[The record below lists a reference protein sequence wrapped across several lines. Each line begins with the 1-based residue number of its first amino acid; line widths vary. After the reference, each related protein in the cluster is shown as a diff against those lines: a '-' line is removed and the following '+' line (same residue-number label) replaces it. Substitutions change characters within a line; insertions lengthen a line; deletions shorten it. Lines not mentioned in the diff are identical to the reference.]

1 LSNVVIPNGLVYS
14 VCTGGQYTDEATG
27 VNTSAPSTRAAM
39 IYSGTGDLAL
49 LASPL
54 SEIAYQLA
62 GTNLASTITAKNAE
76 VAAAFGLNS
85 VDVISTIPTD
95 INTTAAA
102 NDDAGKIATIL
113 AAISQM
119 GENAADANPTATITA
134 LVNDMK
140 GSGGTGGGTIEG
152 RGSVDIATALN
163 NFKTNSGDNNDSDGT
178 GAGNINSSVGKG
190 SLSGDLAIAFIAAYD
205 GTGTAP
211 TVQQYDDADVTGV
224 DANNLAA
231 VNAAV
236 ANQTA
241 GTTAQIQALANTV
254 TITIAFEATTSD
266 AVEANTGLNLVVDL
280 SAASG
285 QAVTVNY
292 TVTGTA
298 TGSGT
303 DYTLANGT
311 ATIAAGST
319 STNIVLAIVEDA
331 LDETNET
338 VIVTLSSP
346 SNATLGANT
355 AHTHTIT
362 DDDATTYVI
371 GDTGPAGGF
380 VFYISDGG
388 LHGLEAAL
396 TDQETGQWGCD
407 GTSISGADGTAV
419 GTGEQNTMDIIAGC
433 NETSAASAASD
444 YEPEPGWYLPSK
456 DELNLL
462 YSQKDVVGGFPSN
475 NYWSSSQY
483 NSGNAWLQ
491 NFGNGWQGGG
501 SKFYTSGV
509 RAVRAF

>member
-1 LSNVVIPNGLVYS
+1 
-14 VCTGGQYTDEATG
+14 
-27 VNTSAPSTRAAM
+27 
-39 IYSGTGDLAL
+39 
-49 LASPL
+49 
-54 SEIAYQLA
+54 LA

-85 VDVISTIPTD
+85 VDFISTIPTD

-119 GENAADANPTATITA
+119 GENSNDAGPEVTITA

-152 RGSVDIATALN
+152 RGNVDVATAIN
-163 NFKTNSGDNNDSDGT
+163 NFKTNAGANNTRNGT

-211 TVQQYDDADVTGV
+211 TVQQYVDAGVTGV
-224 DANNLAA
+224 TANNLAA

-266 AVEANTGLNLVVDL
+266 AVESNTGLNLAVNL

-285 QAVTVNY
+285 QAVTVSY

-298 TGSGT
+298 TSGT

-311 ATIAAGST
+311 ATIAVGST
-319 STNIVLAIVEDA
+319 STNIVLVITEDA
-331 LDETNET
+331 LGETNET

-346 SNATLGANT
+346 SNASLGANT

-371 GDTGPAGGF
+371 GNTGPAGGI

-388 LHGLEAAL
+388 LHGLEAAAV
-396 TDQETGQWGCD
+396 DQVPTQWGCY
-407 GTSISGADGTAV
+407 GTTILGANGTAV
-419 GTGEQNTMDIIAGC
+419 GTGEQNTADIIAGC
-433 NETSAASAASD
+433 NETTAASVAAA
-444 YEPEPGWYLPSK
+444 YGPGWYLPSK

-462 YSQKDVVGGFPSN
+462 YSQKDVVGGFASDF
-475 NYWSSSQY
+475 YWCSSQDSS
-483 NSGNAWLQ
+483 NDAWYQ
-491 NFGNGWQGGG
+491 YF
-501 SKFYTSGV
+501 TSGYQGDGNKSSAHRV